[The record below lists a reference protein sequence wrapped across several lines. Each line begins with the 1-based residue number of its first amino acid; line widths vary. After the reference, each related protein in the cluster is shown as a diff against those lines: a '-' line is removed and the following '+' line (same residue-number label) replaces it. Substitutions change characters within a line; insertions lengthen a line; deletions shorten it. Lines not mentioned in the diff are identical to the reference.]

1 MYSKHFKC
9 FARDDLLDDDVAD
22 DVDKIVQV
30 HVLEDPSYTI
40 LPTGFRVINAP
51 GKAPTPIMQVC
62 TNNSAANPFCY
73 DILYAVHN
81 HSLCQRR

>member
-9 FARDDLLDDDVAD
+9 FNRDDLLDDDVAD

-30 HVLEDPSYTI
+30 HVLEDPTYTI

-51 GKAPTPIMQVC
+51 GKAPTPVMQVC
-62 TNNSAANPFCY
+62 TNTTLLLFFTFTVYYTQGTPFAC
-73 DILYAVHN
+73 
-81 HSLCQRR
+81 